1 MPVGIPKAGYRRT
14 KHLKARSIK
23 TALEHLEGDIPGI
36 IEELKKL
43 AYGKPVICE
52 CGRKVGLKQI
62 DREAA
67 IYLIDRVLGKPA
79 QRTEVDIT
87 ERIVLNSV
95 QIEKIMQRYQ
105 LAQRLML
112 PAPVD
117 KEHDANKLDTMSDKV
132 I

>member
-1 MPVGIPKAGYRRT
+1 MSPIGIPKAGYRRT

-43 AYGKPVICE
+43 AYGKPVKCE
-52 CGRKVGLKQI
+52 CGRKVGKQI

-87 ERIVLNSV
+87 ERIVLSSV
-95 QIEKIMQRYQ
+95 QIERIMQRYQ

-112 PAPVD
+112 PAPTTSTVD
-117 KEHDANKLDTMSDKV
+117 KVSTE
-132 I
+132 

>member
-1 MPVGIPKAGYRRT
+1 MGGPGSGPRKLPST
-14 KHLKARSIK
+14 TLKEAISN
-23 TALEHLEGDIPGI
+23 LEGDIPGI

-43 AYGKPVICE
+43 AYGKPVLCPE
-52 CGRKVGLKQI
+52 CGHEVGLKQI

-67 IYLIDRVLGKPA
+67 IYLIDRVLGKPT

-87 ERIVLNSV
+87 ERIVLTSV

-112 PAPVD
+112 PAGVD
-117 KEHDANKLDTMSDKV
+117 SLSDKPAAMSDKV
-132 I
+132 V